1 MRLIVVQP
9 TSLCNLD
16 CSYCYVPNRQD
27 KTMMSF
33 DVLEEMIKNIFSSSF
48 LDGHNVEFLWHAGEP
63 LLAGIKFYE
72 KAISLI
78 EKYNVKNI
86 EVHQSVQTNA
96 IPITDQW
103 CDFFAKHN
111 FNVGISV
118 DGPKFLHDKNR
129 RNWSNK
135 GSFDQV
141 MRGFCKLRSH
151 DIGTGA
157 LCVLTR
163 EHLDY
168 PEELFKFFIENG
180 FESVGFNIEE
190 IDNANLTSSLNLD
203 KNIISSETLIR
214 FRTFFSKLYD
224 IWLPYSGKFD
234 IREFQDFFNVSNL
247 KISDSSYVREPD
259 ETKNLGIV
267 TIHKNGDISPFSPE
281 FAGAESEKYNNF
293 IIGNVFEDKFDD
305 LMFKNEYQV
314 IYRDIEKKKESCQ
327 KECQYFS
334 ICGGDYASNS
344 YFESGDISQTHST
357 ACKLLRQELSDILLE
372 KLIKTKY
379 ESDGKYSM
387 AI

>member
-9 TSLCNLD
+9 SSLCNLN
-16 CSYCYVPNRQD
+16 CSYCYVPNRKD
-27 KTMMSF
+27 KTMMSYY
-33 DVLEEMIKNIFSSSF
+33 VLEEMMKKIFNSSF
-48 LDGHNVEFLWHAGEP
+48 LDGHSVEFLWHAGEP

-78 EKYNVKNI
+78 EQYNVNNI

-96 IPITDQW
+96 VPITEQW
-103 CDFFAKHN
+103 CKFFSKHN

-129 RNWSNK
+129 RNWSDG
-135 GSFDQV
+135 GSFEQV
-141 MRGFCKLRSH
+141 MRGFCKLRSN

-157 LCVLTR
+157 LCVLTK

-168 PEELFKFFIENG
+168 PEEIFEFFIENG

-190 IDNANLTSSLNLD
+190 IDNANLMSSLNLD
-203 KNIISSETLIR
+203 KNIICSDTLVK
-214 FRTFFSKLYD
+214 FRSFFSKLYD

-234 IREFQDFFNVSNL
+234 IREFQDFFNVSSH
-247 KISDSSYVREPD
+247 KISNPSYVREPD
-259 ETKNLGIV
+259 ETKNLGII

-281 FAGAESEKYNNF
+281 FAGAKSVKYNDF
-293 IIGNVFEDKFDD
+293 IIGNVLKDKFDN
-305 LMFKNEYQV
+305 LMY
-314 IYRDIEKKKESCQ
+314 KKEYKIIHQDIKNKKENCK

-344 YFESGDISQTHST
+344 YFESGDISHPQST
-357 ACKLLRQELSDILLE
+357 ACRLLRQELSDILLE
-372 KLIKTKY
+372 KLKKTIY
-379 ESDGKYSM
+379 ETDGKFKL